1 MYTIYAEQVGK
12 QNVSGIEKIMNITV
26 KLFATL
32 RDFGPKIQEMN
43 VPENSTIEKVVKSL
57 NLPED
62 IPLLKIVNG
71 VHTDPKEML
80 KEGDVLAL
88 FPPVGGG

>member
-1 MYTIYAEQVGK
+1 MK
-12 QNVSGIEKIMNITV
+12 ITV

-32 RDFGPKIQEMN
+32 RDCGPEIQEKN
-43 VPENSTIEKVVKSL
+43 VPEGSSVASL
-57 NLPED
+57 IDSLTLPED
-62 IPLLKIVNG
+62 IPLLTIVNG
-71 VHTDPKEML
+71 VHTDPQEKL

>member
-1 MYTIYAEQVGK
+1 MKITI
-12 QNVSGIEKIMNITV
+12 

-32 RDFGPKIQEMN
+32 RDCGPDIQEKS
-43 VPENSTIEKVVKSL
+43 VSEGSSVASVIDSL

-62 IPLLKIVNG
+62 IPLLTIVNG
-71 VHTDPKEML
+71 IHTDPQEKL
-80 KEGDVLAL
+80 KDGDVLAL

>member
-1 MYTIYAEQVGK
+1 KTTNKSTGKSMKITI
-12 QNVSGIEKIMNITV
+12 

-32 RDFGPKIQEMN
+32 RDFGPDIQEKS
-43 VPENSTIEKVVKSL
+43 VPENSSVASVIDSL
-57 NLPED
+57 SLPGD

-71 VHTDPKEML
+71 VHTDPEEKL
-80 KEGDVLAL
+80 KDGDVLAL